1 MIRTLADTLEK
12 KRGQARHLPT
22 HRARLRPRHCSRR
35 WPTREQRF
43 RPTTFCETV
52 GHVEAV
58 VLLNT
63 MHYSLAEIKTETPVC
78 TLPDVNAK
86 ALANTMVDRLAS
98 VKAVKVGELVTLVA
112 TLTEVDTKTVG
123 KTLQDL

>member
-1 MIRTLADTLEK
+1 M
-12 KRGQARHLPT
+12 
-22 HRARLRPRHCSRR
+22 
-35 WPTREQRF
+35 
-43 RPTTFCETV
+43 